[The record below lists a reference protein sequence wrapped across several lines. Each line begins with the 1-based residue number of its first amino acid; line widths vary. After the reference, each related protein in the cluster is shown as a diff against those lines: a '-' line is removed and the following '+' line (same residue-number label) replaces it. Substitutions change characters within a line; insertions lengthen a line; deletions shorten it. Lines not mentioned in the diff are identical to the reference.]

1 MDMKKGPLGPKKPG
15 FTPAE
20 RIHHVSLLSCNLY
33 THILK
38 LSIPFIDVRLYYLLT
53 LIVPDSKNKKVKYIF
68 VSGGVISGIGKGIT
82 SASVS
87 LLLKSSGYSVA
98 PLKFENYLNM
108 DAGTINPIEH
118 GDTFLCEDG
127 TEADMDIGTYEKFM
141 NEDMGKDNFV
151 TMGKIYST
159 VIERER
165 RFEYGG
171 EDVEAIPHITDEI
184 IKRIKNV
191 AKVNNAD
198 IVIIEL
204 GGTAG
209 EYQNVFYYEAA
220 RIMTLQNPGD
230 VIHVHVSYVPTP
242 AHLGEPK
249 TKPTQLSVRTL
260 NSLGIQPDFI
270 ICRSEKML
278 DQRRIE
284 RLALFCNVAPE
295 RVISSPDLPSVY
307 EIPLVLNKQ
316 NLGKQILELL
326 SLPVREPDLNDW
338 SKFLERVMVVKSSN
352 IKPVEIAIIGKYFG
366 TGDYQL
372 RDSYAALFDAIDHAS
387 YELNVSV
394 NCRWVDAEKLE
405 KASNLDEMIDNPDGI
420 IVPIGWGVRGSEGMI
435 KAAGYARDRKIP
447 YLGLCYGMQLS
458 VISYARDILGIKNAN
473 TEENAEGK
481 DIEPVIH
488 LMPKQKEIMEKRA
501 YGGTM
506 RLGAWEAIVKEGTKA
521 YNLYDKYNDFIDK
534 SKSLT
539 SERHRHR
546 YEFNNDFLEK
556 FEKSGFIIA
565 AKSVEEGLV
574 EIIELPEDQ
583 HPFYMA
589 TQGHPEY
596 KSRPLR
602 PHPIFLGFLNAVSE
616 LKK

>member
-1 MDMKKGPLGPKKPG
+1 
-15 FTPAE
+15 
-20 RIHHVSLLSCNLY
+20 
-33 THILK
+33 
-38 LSIPFIDVRLYYLLT
+38 
-53 LIVPDSKNKKVKYIF
+53 VPDNNLKNKKVKYIF

-82 SASVS
+82 AASIA
-87 LLLKSSGYSVA
+87 LLLKSSGYKVA

-127 TEADMDIGTYEKFM
+127 TEADMDIGTYEKFL
-141 NEDMGKDNFV
+141 NQDMGVDNFV

-171 EDVEAIPHITDEI
+171 EDVEAIPHITNEI
-184 IKRIKNV
+184 IKRVENV
-191 AKVNNAD
+191 GKKMDAD

-209 EYQNVFYYEAA
+209 EYQNVFYYEAS
-220 RIMTLQNPGD
+220 RMMTLKNPKD

-242 AHLGEPK
+242 SHLGEPK

-260 NSLGIQPDFI
+260 NELGIQPDFI
-270 ICRSEKML
+270 ICRGEKML
-278 DQRRIE
+278 DERRVE

-307 EIPLVLNKQ
+307 EVPLVLNRQ
-316 NLGKQILELL
+316 HLGKQILERL
-326 SLPVREPDLNDW
+326 SLEVKEPELNEW
-338 SKFLERVMVVKSSN
+338 SNFVDRVKKVKTSSE
-352 IKPVEIAIIGKYFG
+352 KPLEIAIIGKYFG

-387 YELNVSV
+387 YELGFPTE
-394 NCRWVDAEKLE
+394 CRWIDAEKLE
-405 KASNLDEMIDNPDGI
+405 KNSNLDELIGNPDGI

-435 KAAGYARDRKIP
+435 KAAGYARSKNIP
-447 YLGLCYGMQLS
+447 YLGLCYGMQLA
-458 VISYARDILGIKNAN
+458 VISYARDVLGIKDAN
-473 TEENAEGK
+473 SEENKEGK
-481 DIEPVIH
+481 EINPVIH

-506 RLGAWEAIVKEGTKA
+506 RLGSWEAIVKEGTKA
-521 YNLYDKYNDFIDK
+521 FELYEKYNDFIDK
-534 SKSLT
+534 TKGLT

-546 YEFNNDFLEK
+546 YEFNNEYLEK
-556 FEKSGFIIA
+556 FENSGFLIA

-574 EIIELPEDQ
+574 EIIELPEEK
-583 HPFYMA
+583 HPFYLA

-602 PHPIFLGFLNAVSE
+602 PHPIFIGFVNAMKE